1 MPERLITDV
10 NATEVLKNGTKTT
23 ANIFEAYVAGLHY
36 SYLKH
41 GEVFKEHPGVT
52 VLTFFT
58 NRQYERR

>member
-10 NATEVLKNGTKTT
+10 NATEILKNGTKTT

-41 GEVFKEHPGVT
+41 GKDFKAKPRVNGPD
-52 VLTFFT
+52 FFLK
-58 NRQYERR
+58 